1 MELKSI
7 NHDYFDEVGIY
18 RGFRVHKDFYGRLFL
33 LKKRIRFYLN
43 DEEKRR
49 VEFLDREHMN
59 QLPEGENFIQIKLN
73 LNQDQKGNIEKKKT
87 VSVKKIGVYRKEGD
101 NEGKDVYTGSYG
113 GLFLFDNERKIRL
126 KNSDSN
132 HEDNLNKNINEKKRF
147 GVFIGKGNKHGHMVY
162 QGKLGALYCLINKK
176 KLVVK
181 EDEKKFV
188 DEFREYHPR
197 RREIEESDENEEDE
211 EEDDDVDDDE
221 DETYESSDYDDFD
234 YTKGRS
240 SLYCRN

>member
-1 MELKSI
+1 
-7 NHDYFDEVGIY
+7 
-18 RGFRVHKDFYGRLFL
+18 
-33 LKKRIRFYLN
+33 
-43 DEEKRR
+43 
-49 VEFLDREHMN
+49 
-59 QLPEGENFIQIKLN
+59 
-73 LNQDQKGNIEKKKT
+73 LNQDQKGNIEKKKK
-87 VSVKKIGVYRKEGD
+87 VSVEKIGVYRKEGD
-101 NEGKDVYTGSYG
+101 NEVKDVYTGSYG

-126 KNSDSN
+126 KNYDWN
-132 HEDNLNKNINEKKRF
+132 HVDDLNKNVDEKKRF

-188 DEFREYHPR
+188 DEFGEYHPR
-197 RREIEESDENEEDE
+197 RREIEESDENE
-211 EEDDDVDDDE
+211 DDDVDY

-240 SLYCRN
+240 SLY